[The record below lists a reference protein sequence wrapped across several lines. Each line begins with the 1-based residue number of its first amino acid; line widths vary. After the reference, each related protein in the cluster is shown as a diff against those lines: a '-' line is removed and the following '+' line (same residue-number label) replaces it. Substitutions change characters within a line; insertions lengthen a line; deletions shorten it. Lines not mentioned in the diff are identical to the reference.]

1 MASVMAVYRVTR
13 GWPKEEQYG
22 LTAQVRRAAVSMLST
37 LAEGHGRPG
46 AREFA
51 HHASIAYGSL
61 CEVQT
66 QILIAESLGY
76 SSSES
81 TSHLLSDVAHVR
93 RLLPGLF
100 GNFEKRRAD
109 HDHPD
114 VDRRLSVAPPLP

>member
-51 HHASIAYGSL
+51 QHASIAYGSL

-76 SSSES
+76 GSSES
-81 TSHLLSDVAHVR
+81 TSLLLSDVAHVH
-93 RLLPGLF
+93 RLLRGLLRSLRETPG
-100 GNFEKRRAD
+100 R
-109 HDHPD
+109 P
-114 VDRRLSVAPPLP
+114 